1 MQNILYLSAIGIA
14 VAVSVCAL
22 LITINTTFRLKKH
35 RQKDRFSDLLVYGRC
50 VGDDVIVLKNGAFL
64 KIFKIEPCDLEF
76 KSDEHVDV
84 ITQRISKALKKLRGD
99 FALNFDVIRKKD
111 TAVSDLTYFG
121 PKAGKEFFIKR
132 ADCLSD
138 SGVYKTEFYLTFTAL
153 TPKKIVKNIRSLLMP
168 ELYGMESHNNA
179 LKNFTDRVNDLILGF
194 ETDFKLKPLSFIK
207 DDEGKIKGH
216 EAVDFLLECIR
227 GDKINLKI
235 TGDDF
240 YLDRLLSAY
249 DFEPGFTPKID
260 TKYVAVA
267 SVDGFPE
274 AVSSCILKPLNS
286 LDFEYRFSSRYIG
299 RSYARSVIEVTQ
311 LRNMWKQKVLGFVN
325 QFTGKKDAVINEN
338 AKQCADD
345 YLKLSKDIEL
355 GINTLGAYNATVLM
369 FSQDMSTLEKQCKK
383 LSSTVEEC
391 GFSLRVETVN
401 ATDAYIGSLP
411 GHTEENLRRVLFSNE
426 ITANLL
432 PLSAPFHGNKY
443 SENPFFIK
451 NGVKAP
457 CLMNVRLTDNSKG
470 YLNLHLDDRAATLVA
485 GPPGSGKSVLLGA
498 LMISL
503 LRYEHMSIFAF
514 DKGGSFDALSKTLGG
529 VQINL
534 CGESQVRFCPLA
546 DIDNDES
553 LKHAKDFLVS
563 LLTYRNF
570 SVNASHLT
578 ALDEALRLLRQ
589 FDENSRSLSDFVAI
603 VQDPKLK
610 EVFETYTDG
619 NDNSSMLDD
628 FKNPSMLSPL
638 TVFELGEFLEKRD
651 DEIYPVL
658 SCIFALIKSA
668 VEKQKASAIVIDE
681 AWLMLKNKVFADE
694 IVKWLKTL
702 RKLNTTVIMA
712 TQSLN
717 DFEKSNVTSDI
728 LDCIKTRIYLPNQ
741 DATTQNLLPF
751 YQMMDLNDKEI
762 KRISEGI
769 AKKDYFLKQENNFMP
784 FELVLS
790 KDELSVLSQTF
801 KTAAL
806 KNDISTNDLSVKDNN
821 ESTLND
827 IKDDSD
833 IPPAVLNNLAPL
845 IKERVLRDQDKNL
858 DNRN

>member
-1 MQNILYLSAIGIA
+1 
-14 VAVSVCAL
+14 
-22 LITINTTFRLKKH
+22 
-35 RQKDRFSDLLVYGRC
+35 
-50 VGDDVIVLKNGAFL
+50 
-64 KIFKIEPCDLEF
+64 
-76 KSDEHVDV
+76 
-84 ITQRISKALKKLRGD
+84 ISKALKKLKGE

-111 TAVSDLTYFG
+111 TDESDLTYFG
-121 PKAGKEFFIKR
+121 PLRGKEFFIKR
-132 ADCLSD
+132 DECLLD
-138 SGVYKTEFYLTFTAL
+138 KHAYKTEFYLSFTAL
-153 TPKKIVKNIRSLLMP
+153 TQKKIVKNVRSLLMP
-168 ELYGMESHNNA
+168 ELYGRESHNID
-179 LKNFTDRVNDLILGF
+179 LKNFTDSVNDLILGF
-194 ETDFKLKPLSFIK
+194 ETDFKLKPLAFIK

-216 EAVDFLLECIR
+216 EAVNFLRECII
-227 GDKINLKI
+227 GDRVNLNI
-235 TGDDF
+235 ISDDF

-260 TKYVAVA
+260 TRYVAVS

-299 RSYARSVIEVTQ
+299 KSYARSVIEVTQ

-369 FSQDMSTLEKQCKK
+369 FSSDMSTLEKQCKE
-383 LSSTVEEC
+383 LSSTVENC

-432 PLSAPFHGNKY
+432 PLSAPFHGDKY
-443 SENPFFIK
+443 SNNPYFIK
-451 NGVKAP
+451 NGIKAP
-457 CLMNVRLTDNSKG
+457 CLMTVRLEDNSKG
-470 YLNLHLDDRAATLVA
+470 YLNLHIDDRASTLVA

-498 LMISL
+498 LMVSL
-503 LRYEHMSIFAF
+503 LRYEDMSIFAF
-514 DKGGSFDALSKTLGG
+514 DKGGSFDALSKALGG

-534 CGESQVRFCPLA
+534 YGESQVRFCPLA
-546 DIDNDES
+546 DIDNEES

-570 SVNASHLT
+570 PVNASHLT
-578 ALDEALRLLRQ
+578 ALEETLKLFKQ
-589 FDENSRSLSDFVAI
+589 FKKNGRSLSDFVSI

-610 EVFETYTDG
+610 EVLETYTDG

-628 FKNPSMLSPL
+628 FKNPPMLSPL

-658 SCIFALIKSA
+658 SCIFTLIKSA
-668 VEKQKASAIVIDE
+668 VEKQRASAIVIDE

-717 DFEKSNVTSDI
+717 DFERSNVTADI

-741 DATTQNLLPF
+741 DATTKNLLPF
-751 YQMMDLNDKEI
+751 YKMMDLNDKEI
-762 KRISEGI
+762 MKISKGV

-790 KDELSVLSQTF
+790 RYELSVLSKTF
-801 KTAAL
+801 KTESL
-806 KNDISTNDLSVKDNN
+806 SNDKNTNDLSVDGIENGKTINRDD
-821 ESTLND
+821 LNVCPD
-827 IKDDSD
+827 KKDDLE
-833 IPPAVLNNLAPL
+833 I
-845 IKERVLRDQDKNL
+845 
-858 DNRN
+858 